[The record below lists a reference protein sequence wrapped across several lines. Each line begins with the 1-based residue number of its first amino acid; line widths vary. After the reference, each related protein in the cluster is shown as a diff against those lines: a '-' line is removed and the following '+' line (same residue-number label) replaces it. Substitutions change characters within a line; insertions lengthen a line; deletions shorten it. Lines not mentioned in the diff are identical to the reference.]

1 MKGSCGIKKLYRGA
15 GRGYGG
21 AGRICRLRVMAGWYF
36 FNCRKCFF
44 VRFLENVFL

>member
-21 AGRICRLRVMAGWYF
+21 AGRICPSEFV
-36 FNCRKCFF
+36 CFIMG
-44 VRFLENVFL
+44 